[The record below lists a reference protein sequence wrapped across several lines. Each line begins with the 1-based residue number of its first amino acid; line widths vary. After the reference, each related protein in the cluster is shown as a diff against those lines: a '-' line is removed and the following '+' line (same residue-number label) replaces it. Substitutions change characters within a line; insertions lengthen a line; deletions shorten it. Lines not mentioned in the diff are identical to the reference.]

1 MKTRHLDYTIWVQ
14 FYTNVH
20 NIAPEIFR
28 SNTYQ
33 DWLNGTIKTDVD
45 SLLDWR
51 LRLKELTLDRLYK
64 NDVELLNY
72 EITAVDTI
80 LTHLYSDKK
89 LQTND

>member
-20 NIAPEIFR
+20 KIASSIFR

-33 DWLNGTIKTDVD
+33 DWLNGNIKTDID

-51 LRLKELTLDRLYK
+51 IRLKELMHDSLYK
-64 NDVELLNY
+64 NDIELLNY

-80 LTHLYSDKK
+80 LTQLYSDQKP
-89 LQTND
+89 QTNE